1 MSVSNHVSYIYRAR
15 QKLLNTVQRLDSLAM
30 NCTQRYPIS
39 DIRYPRNENLKRRLS
54 GRGPICIM
62 HKSIPVLEIR
72 GEVLHPLLWGIS
84 RHRGLRADSSTVRL
98 FRTTLIL
105 GPVISA

>member
-1 MSVSNHVSYIYRAR
+1 
-15 QKLLNTVQRLDSLAM
+15 
-30 NCTQRYPIS
+30 
-39 DIRYPRNENLKRRLS
+39 
-54 GRGPICIM
+54 M